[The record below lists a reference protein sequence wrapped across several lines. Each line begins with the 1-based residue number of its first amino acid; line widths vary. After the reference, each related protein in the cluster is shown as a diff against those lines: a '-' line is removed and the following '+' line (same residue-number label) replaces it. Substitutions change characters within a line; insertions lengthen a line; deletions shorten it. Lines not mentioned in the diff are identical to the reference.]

1 VTETLRLA
9 VPDTEWSDEPLR
21 LFLRSPAFPDT
32 QVTWQFSLSELA
44 ELGKAE
50 VPAFE
55 VLAVDHGLEAQGSG
69 RRWLRFVPKH
79 RAQIEDTVVFLNG
92 RKVQYQLYE
101 TSENAEPETAVE
113 LEVKPGL
120 NRLEVLLR
128 GKSGLSLRR
137 TLRFWQPQVSG
148 SS

>member
-1 VTETLRLA
+1 
-9 VPDTEWSDEPLR
+9 
-21 LFLRSPAFPDT
+21 
-32 QVTWQFSLSELA
+32 
-44 ELGKAE
+44 
-50 VPAFE
+50 
-55 VLAVDHGLEAQGSG
+55 
-69 RRWLRFVPKH
+69 
-79 RAQIEDTVVFLNG
+79 
-92 RKVQYQLYE
+92 
-101 TSENAEPETAVE
+101 VE

>member
-1 VTETLRLA
+1 
-9 VPDTEWSDEPLR
+9 
-21 LFLRSPAFPDT
+21 
-32 QVTWQFSLSELA
+32 
-44 ELGKAE
+44 
-50 VPAFE
+50 
-55 VLAVDHGLEAQGSG
+55 
-69 RRWLRFVPKH
+69 
-79 RAQIEDTVVFLNG
+79 VVFLNG